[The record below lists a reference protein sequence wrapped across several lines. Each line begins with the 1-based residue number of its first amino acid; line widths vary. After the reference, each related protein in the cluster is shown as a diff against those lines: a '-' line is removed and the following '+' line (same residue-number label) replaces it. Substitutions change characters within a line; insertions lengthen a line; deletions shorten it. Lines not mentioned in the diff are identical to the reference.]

1 MPPLGLHMTVARDL
15 ATELR
20 SPVVD
25 AQRGAYYL
33 GSTTPDI
40 RVLTR
45 CDRADTHFF
54 DLNDFGE
61 QDGVHRLL
69 DREPVLRDAAGLDP
83 QTAAFVAGYISH
95 LVLDEDY
102 ICQIYRPL
110 FGERS
115 PLKEEALADVMDKAL
130 QYDVDMAE
138 RNDAA
143 RVDEIR
149 LALAEAA
156 VEIDVGFIARDTLL
170 QWRDISLDVFSHPP
184 SVERFARF
192 ISRRVAHIQLGD
204 EEGMAR
210 FVEQIPAILRRTWD
224 HVGEERV
231 REYLYETQCRAL
243 SAMKEYLS

>member
-1 MPPLGLHMTVARDL
+1 MPPLGLHMTIARDL
-15 ATELR
+15 AAELR

-25 AQRGAYYL
+25 AERGAFYL

-54 DLNDFGE
+54 DLHDFGD

-69 DREPVLRDAAGLDP
+69 EREPALRDASSLDA

-115 PLKEEALADVMDKAL
+115 ALKEEAMADVMDKAL
-130 QYDVDMAE
+130 QYDIDMAE
-138 RNDAA
+138 RQDAG

-156 VEIDVGFIARDTLL
+156 VEINVSFLAHDALQ
-170 QWRDISLDVFSHPP
+170 QWRDVSLDVFSRPP
-184 SVERFARF
+184 SFEQFARF
-192 ISRRVAHIQLGD
+192 ISRRLAHVDFTD

-210 FVEQIPAILRRTWD
+210 FVEEIPGILRRTWD
-224 HVGEERV
+224 HVGEERM
-231 REYLYETQCRAL
+231 REFLYETQCRAL

>member
-1 MPPLGLHMTVARDL
+1 MPPLGLHMTIARDL
-15 ATELR
+15 AAELR

-25 AQRGAYYL
+25 AERGAFYL

-54 DLNDFGE
+54 DLHDFGE

-69 DREPVLRDAAGLDP
+69 EREPALRDASSLDP

-130 QYDVDMAE
+130 QYDIDMAE
-138 RNDAA
+138 RQDAA

-156 VEIDVGFIARDTLL
+156 VEINVGFLASDALQ
-170 QWRDISLDVFSHPP
+170 QWRDVSLDVFAHPP
-184 SVERFARF
+184 SIERFARF
-192 ISRRVAHIQLGD
+192 MSRRYAQVDLMD

-210 FVEQIPAILRRTWD
+210 FVAEIPGILRRTWD
-224 HVGEERV
+224 HVGEERM
-231 REYLYETQCRAL
+231 REFLYETQCRAL